1 MSASDISV
9 RALYARMARMALDL
23 DDVLFEFMAAD
34 LDYYQAD
41 SLMGVV
47 EDVERGVEAVLDVL
61 HRAMALDGRQQ
72 ARDRTIDL
80 ELIAARLH
88 DRGGFGPAPA
98 AGREESAVAFAH
110 RTFGAAA

>member
-47 EDVERGVEAVLDVL
+47 EDVERGVEA
-61 HRAMALDGRQQ
+61 A
-72 ARDRTIDL
+72 
-80 ELIAARLH
+80 
-88 DRGGFGPAPA
+88 
-98 AGREESAVAFAH
+98 
-110 RTFGAAA
+110 